1 MIKKVQERINL
12 LEKSIWILE
21 SILNKFGPQTKSL
34 PLRHLQNQIDVYK
47 RELQIRREYPP

>member
-1 MIKKVQERINL
+1 MKKIHERINL
-12 LEKSIWILE
+12 LENSIRVLE

-47 RELQIRREYPP
+47 RELKIRREYPP

>member
-1 MIKKVQERINL
+1 MMKKVYERINL
-12 LEKSIWILE
+12 LENSIRVLE